1 MKVEVEIAKLATAEP
16 TDAQRRR
23 GRRPGRRCSVVR
35 RIGGAAQDQLDQRS
49 VIEFRCRAH
58 RHRTAVTDDGD
69 AVGDGEHLVEPVR
82 HEQRGRSGVAQPAHH
97 GEEVVDL
104 RLRHRGRGLVE
115 HEQRERVVGV
125 ANHRPGDGDADPLR
139 GAEAADRRRDVER
152 VPQ

>member
-1 MKVEVEIAKLATAEP
+1 MSTAN
-16 TDAQRRR
+16 
-23 GRRPGRRCSVVR
+23 
-35 RIGGAAQDQLDQRS
+35 
-49 VIEFRCRAH
+49 
-58 RHRTAVTDDGD
+58 RTAVTDDGD

-82 HEQRGRSGVAQPAHH
+82 HEQRGRPGVAEPAHH

-152 VPQ
+152 IPQ